1 MAATLLKPTLHLH
14 ASKAHIMQ
22 NTVLQR
28 ALQTP
33 PPPEKDFF
41 TRMPL
46 CHHQRILPHPAYT
59 LGSLRGSRRS
69 GLIVWFWKEMANSLV
84 RKQKQ
89 GCFIWVI
96 HVDLISVSPLLS
108 SHILGSKD
116 QLLSACAVLTTKK
129 SFLVEEPS
137 TVPTEERLLYF
148 SKK

>member
-1 MAATLLKPTLHLH
+1 MSPRNSRLHKYSHWCQMAAALLKPTLHLH
-14 ASKAHIMQ
+14 ASKAHVMQ
-22 NTVLQR
+22 NMVLHR
-28 ALQTP
+28 ALQTAP
-33 PPPEKDFF
+33 PPPMPEKDFF

-69 GLIVWFWKEMANSLV
+69 GLIVWFWKGMANSLV

-96 HVDLISVSPLLS
+96 HVDLISVSPLFS

-116 QLLSACAVLTTKK
+116 QL
-129 SFLVEEPS
+129 
-137 TVPTEERLLYF
+137 
-148 SKK
+148 